1 MQIHQFQLD
10 FNRFNWNQL
19 NFPVG
24 FGQDTLATGNT
35 LPVSPF
41 LYSLVSCHELY
52 DFKYLKL
59 YELKLIDVIEL
70 IIKN

>member
-24 FGQDTLATGNT
+24 LDRTRWQLATHYQLDNFYIIWS
-35 LPVSPF
+35 V
-41 LYSLVSCHELY
+41 VVIR
-52 DFKYLKL
+52 LKFS
-59 YELKLIDVIEL
+59 KIM
-70 IIKN
+70 N

>member
-24 FGQDTLATGNT
+24 FGQDPLATGNT
-35 LPVSPF
+35 LPLAHFYILWSVIQ
-41 LYSLVSCHELY
+41 L
-52 DFKYLKL
+52 
-59 YELKLIDVIEL
+59 LIS
-70 IIKN
+70 KTMN